1 MSGMRKLPPS
11 AVVWAATAGQ
21 DDRVDRLGLVDA
33 FAVVRTPAMLR
44 LLGEEGEYVE
54 LLRRRARVGLA
65 RSIVEY
71 GVALS
76 AVGGATVQGTGD
88 MGRRISYAFEPTF
101 SAPLA
106 AILLALAA
114 VLLVVLHVFWVRPSR
129 ERTWEGLAVAAITC
143 VSGVVAAV
151 IMPAHVH
158 PGPFGFG
165 TAGAG
170 PDSGWGLFE
179 DWRTLLVMVVAASA
193 VVGAASFAVQATVGV
208 REVRILPDATMREAI
223 ALQWQAIPEAVRDRV
238 LQDRDEAVDLLAGR
252 GLIGDR
258 AADQHR
264 HSAFGAYSTPLHD

>member
-1 MSGMRKLPPS
+1 MRKLPPS

-33 FAVVRTPAMLR
+33 FAVVRIPAMLR
-44 LLGEEGEYVE
+44 LLGEEGVYVE

-88 MGRRISYAFEPTF
+88 MGPRISYAFEPTF

-129 ERTWEGLAVAAITC
+129 ERSWKGLAAAAVTC

-151 IMPAHVH
+151 IMPADVQL
-158 PGPFGFG
+158 GPVEFGIV
-165 TAGAG
+165 GAG
-170 PDSGWGLFE
+170 PGSGWGLLD
-179 DWRTLLVMVVAASA
+179 DWKVLLLAVLVASA
-193 VVGAASFAVQATVGV
+193 IVGAASFAVQMRVGF
-208 REVRILPDATMREAI
+208 REVHIPPDAGMHEAI
-223 ALQWQAIPEAVRDRV
+223 ALQWQAIPQAVRDRV
-238 LQDRDEAVDLLAGR
+238 LQDRNEALDLLAGR
-252 GLIGDR
+252 GLISDR

-264 HSAFGAYSTPLHD
+264 CSAFGASATPLRD